1 MRFGF
6 PWLFFSPRL
15 AKTASLIFFGVML
28 VTAFL
33 LFVLWRTEN
42 PRLQA
47 ARASLMDSVAPAVE
61 AVAGGGDAI
70 GALFDDLES
79 YADLQSENARLRREL
94 RRMSGW
100 RDAAHRFEEE
110 NARLRAL
117 NNAKLPPQL
126 SFVTA
131 DVIAASGGPYQRSV
145 VVNIGRDD
153 GVADGA
159 PAMDEAGLVGRV
171 VGAGEETSRVLLLT
185 DATSRAPVLV
195 GEARIR
201 ALIQGDN
208 SDRPTLQAV
217 LDPETI
223 TVGDRVV
230 TSGDGGVF
238 PSGLL
243 VGRVVSVEGR
253 APRVA
258 LASDYRRLLFV
269 KVRYAA
275 RDTETPPPGLILRP
289 SAPDTG
295 GN

>member
-6 PWLFFSPRL
+6 PFFLSPRL

-47 ARASLMDSVAPAVE
+47 ARVSLMDAVAPAVS

-117 NNAKLPPQL
+117 NNAKLPPRL

-153 GVADGA
+153 GVVDGA

-171 VGAGEETSRVLLLT
+171 AGAGEEASRVLLLT

-195 GEARIR
+195 GQSRVR
-201 ALIQGDN
+201 AMLQGDN
-208 SDRPTLQAV
+208 SDQPNLQAL

-243 VGRVVSVEGR
+243 VGRVVAIDGR

-275 RDTETPPPGLILRP
+275 RGLEAPPPGLIMRP
-289 SAPDTG
+289 SSSETRS
-295 GN
+295 N